1 MVNEFRDKIN
11 RQRYYSERMIIM
23 VTAKDETERRLLQ
36 KMDNM
41 GFPWS
46 VKTTV
51 VLSLRHEPEQTPNME
66 SLLDKGAT
74 AREMVKAVQPLINRY
89 LEK

>member
-1 MVNEFRDKIN
+1 
-11 RQRYYSERMIIM
+11 M

-36 KMDNM
+36 KMDNL
-41 GFPWS
+41 GFPGS

-51 VLSLRHEPEQTPNME
+51 VCALRYEPEQTPHME
-66 SLLDKGAT
+66 GLLDKGAT
-74 AREMVKAVQPLINRY
+74 ARDMVKAVQPLINRY